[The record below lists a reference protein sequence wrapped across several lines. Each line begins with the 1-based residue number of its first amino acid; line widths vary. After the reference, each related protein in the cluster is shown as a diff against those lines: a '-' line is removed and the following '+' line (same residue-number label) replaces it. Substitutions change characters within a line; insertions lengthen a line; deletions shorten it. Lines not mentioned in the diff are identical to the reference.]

1 MLRFS
6 DFHPNPHTY
15 FSFICDNVMDNLS
28 LILADF
34 YEYSDFEF
42 EEREIVKFLCE
53 FRSNQHRS
61 NNDHR
66 PYDKEVLETS
76 KLLNKLM
83 NESKFEEIIQHHHK
97 NKLSDSILYLFPNFD
112 QIVQRGISLTSR
124 DILGFDFVTFNL

>member
-1 MLRFS
+1 
-6 DFHPNPHTY
+6 
-15 FSFICDNVMDNLS
+15 MDNLS